1 MSQSS
6 VLTRLFSRDC
16 LFRAQLDTRS
26 RHDGQHSPL
35 HSTVRLKQWRQTEC
49 LHGIVTGSSSIS
61 KQTGH
66 RASSRVRQRTRRWL
80 ETAPGLALACCPS
93 LLTDPAHP
101 AAAIFSCFST
111 CTVWKQTPPLF
122 FASGTVSDSRF
133 YFLFKM
139 WRFLTKSLSS
149 VHSYKSL
156 QYSLQFMEYSKV
168 FTSIGLR
175 VVKKKKKSLEFKLKV

>member
-16 LFRAQLDTRS
+16 LFRAQLATRN

-66 RASSRVRQRTRRWL
+66 RASSRVRQRTWRWL

-93 LLTDPAHP
+93 PLTDPAHP
-101 AAAIFSCFST
+101 AAAIFSCFLT
-111 CTVWKQTPPLF
+111 CLVWKQTPPI
-122 FASGTVSDSRF
+122 FASGDCKRIALSFFSFKYCSLLTVKARVIFITEYRKFSLF
-133 YFLFKM
+133 WFLGGNKM
-139 WRFLTKSLSS
+139 
-149 VHSYKSL
+149 
-156 QYSLQFMEYSKV
+156 
-168 FTSIGLR
+168 
-175 VVKKKKKSLEFKLKV
+175 